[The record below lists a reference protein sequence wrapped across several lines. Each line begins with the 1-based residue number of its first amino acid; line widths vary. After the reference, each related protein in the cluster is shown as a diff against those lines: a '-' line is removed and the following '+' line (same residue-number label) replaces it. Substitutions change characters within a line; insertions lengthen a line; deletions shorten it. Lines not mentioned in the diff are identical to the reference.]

1 MSTADHAAEI
11 ATLEPTPA
19 PIPAPRILRWK
30 RSVHP
35 FWHFIGILRW
45 GRQPWQQS
53 AVHAETLE
61 MLQGHARLNGAHL
74 IEVAEGE
81 AL

>member
-19 PIPAPRILRWK
+19 PIPAPKILRWK
-30 RSVHP
+30 RASHP
-35 FWHFIGILRW
+35 TWRFVGVLTYAR
-45 GRQPWQQS
+45 GRSS